1 MIKQSPAPIV
11 FSLFAAVLSVGEA
24 LGDDNW
30 TNFRGPNDQGHV
42 AAGAKLPVHWSETE
56 NIVWKTEV
64 SGKAWSS
71 PVIWGD
77 RVWLTNASA
86 DGTWLAVICVDKRT
100 GEVVMDKRL
109 HDVRDPQACH
119 NFNSYASPSPVI
131 EDGRLYVSFGSPYNA
146 CLDSETGQ
154 VIWERTDF
162 ICNHFRGP
170 GSSPFLYENL
180 LIIHFDGSDQQYV
193 VALDKG
199 SGRTI
204 WRTDRSIDFQDIDP
218 ETGGPR
224 QDGDYRK
231 AFSTP
236 VISQVSGRPLLISL
250 GSKALYAYEPRTGR
264 EVWRMEALG
273 SHSGACRPVTGHGLV
288 FAPLGSGGD
297 LRAIHPDAHGL
308 LEDAHIAWT
317 FDDAVC
323 KRPSLLLVDEK
334 LFMVNDS
341 GVATCLEA
349 ITGKELW
356 QARIGN
362 DFSASPIYSEGKIWL
377 FDQEGKATVIAADS
391 KYRKV
396 AQNQLDEGC
405 MASPAVSGNALYVR
419 TRTHLYR
426 IQGRD

>member
-71 PVIWGD
+71 PVIWED

-204 WRTDRSIDFQDIDP
+204 WRTDRTIDFKDIDP

-224 QDGDYRK
+224 QDFY
-231 AFSTP
+231 
-236 VISQVSGRPLLISL
+236 
-250 GSKALYAYEPRTGR
+250 
-264 EVWRMEALG
+264 
-273 SHSGACRPVTGHGLV
+273 
-288 FAPLGSGGD
+288 
-297 LRAIHPDAHGL
+297 
-308 LEDAHIAWT
+308 
-317 FDDAVC
+317 
-323 KRPSLLLVDEK
+323 
-334 LFMVNDS
+334 
-341 GVATCLEA
+341 
-349 ITGKELW
+349 
-356 QARIGN
+356 
-362 DFSASPIYSEGKIWL
+362 
-377 FDQEGKATVIAADS
+377 
-391 KYRKV
+391 
-396 AQNQLDEGC
+396 
-405 MASPAVSGNALYVR
+405 
-419 TRTHLYR
+419 
-426 IQGRD
+426 

>member
-1 MIKQSPAPIV
+1 M
-11 FSLFAAVLSVGEA
+11 
-24 LGDDNW
+24 
-30 TNFRGPNDQGHV
+30 
-42 AAGAKLPVHWSETE
+42 
-56 NIVWKTEV
+56 
-64 SGKAWSS
+64 
-71 PVIWGD
+71 
-77 RVWLTNASA
+77 
-86 DGTWLAVICVDKRT
+86 
-100 GEVVMDKRL
+100 
-109 HDVRDPQACH
+109 
-119 NFNSYASPSPVI
+119 
-131 EDGRLYVSFGSPYNA
+131 
-146 CLDSETGQ
+146 
-154 VIWERTDF
+154 
-162 ICNHFRGP
+162 
-170 GSSPFLYENL
+170 
-180 LIIHFDGSDQQYV
+180 
-193 VALDKG
+193 
-199 SGRTI
+199 
-204 WRTDRSIDFQDIDP
+204 
-218 ETGGPR
+218 
-224 QDGDYRK
+224 
-231 AFSTP
+231 
-236 VISQVSGRPLLISL
+236 
-250 GSKALYAYEPRTGR
+250 
-264 EVWRMEALG
+264 
-273 SHSGACRPVTGHGLV
+273 
-288 FAPLGSGGD
+288 
-297 LRAIHPDAHGL
+297 